1 MPEAPLRQPPDE
13 AQIEQIIA
21 RHRGQRWALIP
32 LLQEIQEAFGYI
44 PPESIRPVAGAL
56 GLFPAQVEG
65 VISFYSQLHT
75 EPRGKKV
82 VTVCRGTACHVRG
95 GQTILKLAK
104 QQLGVEEGE
113 TTPDLEYT
121 LETVACI
128 GVCALAPNMTV
139 GTTTYG
145 SLNPAKVRRI
155 LGSPKEADSKEA
167 ASNEGTTGEGNGG
180 A

>member
-1 MPEAPLRQPPDE
+1 MSEEPLRPPPDLDE
-13 AQIEQIIA
+13 IAAVIA
-21 RHRGQRWALIP
+21 RHQGKQWELIP
-32 LLQEIQEAFGYI
+32 LLQEIQDAVGYV
-44 PPESIRPVAGAL
+44 PPEVIRPVADAM
-56 GLFPAQVEG
+56 GLFPAEVAG

-95 GQTILKLAK
+95 GQTILKLVK
-104 QQLGVEEGE
+104 QHLGIEEGE

-145 SLNPAKVRRI
+145 SLNPKKVAHI
-155 LGSPKEADSKEA
+155 LGEPRKAEADADRA
-167 ASNEGTTGEGNGG
+167 ATSAGGT
-180 A
+180 